1 MSLLVARIIAGVI
14 TLSLI
19 VNATVGWAQSRAPS
33 FVRDAETEAIIRRI
47 ALPIFEAAG
56 LSPGAV
62 QVFLINDRQ
71 INAFVAG
78 GQRIFFFTGL
88 LLRAQNLNQV
98 AGVLA
103 HETGHIAGGH
113 LIRSE
118 EAIRQAT
125 AMQIAG
131 MLLGIAAAAAGGGGA
146 GMGLL
151 MGGQSMAERS
161 FLAFSRT
168 QESSA
173 DQAAIGY
180 LSRAGESPQGL
191 VEFLRILGTEESVMV
206 GRQDPYLRSHPVS
219 NERIAALESRV
230 ALGRAKDPGR
240 DKVLNDE
247 FKRVQAK
254 LFAFTE
260 PLAQTLRRYPLSDQ
274 SIPARYARAVGY
286 YRVADLNRA
295 VPEIDSLLKDE
306 PENPYF
312 LELKGQMFL
321 ETGRVADAEPPLTE
335 AVRLAPHEPL
345 LQLMLGQVLVE
356 KGDRASLDRAV
367 DALKQVAARE
377 PENPDAWRLLSQA
390 YGRQDKIGEASA
402 AAAEWYYQ
410 AGDNKGARLQAERA
424 IRLLPQGSP
433 GWMRAN
439 DIANDLSNQRDDKKN

>member
-1 MSLLVARIIAGVI
+1 MLVARIIAGVI

-19 VNATVGWAQSRAPS
+19 FNANLGWGQSRGPS

-78 GQRIFFFTGL
+78 GQRIFIFTGL
-88 LLRAQNLNQV
+88 LLRAQTLNQV

-113 LIRSE
+113 LVRSE

-125 AMQIAG
+125 ALQIAG
-131 MLLGIAAAAAGGGGA
+131 LLLGIAAAAAGGGGA
-146 GMGLL
+146 GMGLV
-151 MGGQSMAERS
+151 MGGQSMAQRS

-173 DQAAIGY
+173 DQAAIGF
-180 LSRAGESPQGL
+180 LGKAGESPEGL
-191 VEFLRILGTEESVMV
+191 VQFLKILGTEESVMV

-219 NERIAALESRV
+219 ADRIAALESRV
-230 ALGRAKDPGR
+230 ALGRARDPAR
-240 DKVLNDE
+240 DKALNDE
-247 FKRVQAK
+247 FLRVQAK

-260 PLAQTLRRYPLSDQ
+260 PLTQTLRRYPATDLSV
-274 SIPARYARAVGY
+274 PARYARAVAY

-295 VPEIDSLLKDE
+295 LPEIDGLLKDE
-306 PENPYF
+306 PKNPYF
-312 LELKGQMFL
+312 LELKGQMLL
-321 ETGRVADAEPPLTE
+321 ESGRINEAEPPLAE
-335 AVRLAPHEPL
+335 AVRLAPTEPL
-345 LQLMLGQVLVE
+345 LQLMLGQILVE
-356 KGDRASLDRAV
+356 KGDIPDLGRAV
-367 DALKQVAARE
+367 DVLKQVTARE

-410 AGDNKGARLQAERA
+410 SGDNKGAKLQADRA
-424 IRLLPQGSP
+424 IRLLPEGSP

-439 DIANDLSNQRDDKKN
+439 DIANDVSNQRDDKKKN

>member
-1 MSLLVARIIAGVI
+1 M
-14 TLSLI
+14 
-19 VNATVGWAQSRAPS
+19 
-33 FVRDAETEAIIRRI
+33 
-47 ALPIFEAAG
+47 PIFEAAG

-78 GQRIFFFTGL
+78 GQRIFIFTGL
-88 LLRAQNLNQV
+88 LLRAQTLNQV

-113 LIRSE
+113 LVRSE

-125 AMQIAG
+125 ALQIAG
-131 MLLGIAAAAAGGGGA
+131 LLLGIAAAAAGGGGA
-146 GMGLL
+146 GMGLV
-151 MGGQSMAERS
+151 MGGQSMAQRS

-173 DQAAIGY
+173 DQAAIGF
-180 LSRAGESPQGL
+180 LGKAGESPEGL
-191 VEFLRILGTEESVMV
+191 VQFLKILGTEESVMV

-219 NERIAALESRV
+219 ADRIAALESRV
-230 ALGRAKDPGR
+230 ALGRARDPAR
-240 DKVLNDE
+240 DKALNDE
-247 FKRVQAK
+247 FLRVQAK

-260 PLAQTLRRYPLSDQ
+260 PLTQTLRRYPATDLSV
-274 SIPARYARAVGY
+274 PARYARAVAY

-295 VPEIDSLLKDE
+295 LPEIDGLLKDE
-306 PENPYF
+306 PKNPYF
-312 LELKGQMFL
+312 LELKGQMLL
-321 ETGRVADAEPPLTE
+321 ESGRINEAEPPLAE
-335 AVRLAPHEPL
+335 AVRLAPTEPL
-345 LQLMLGQVLVE
+345 LQLMLGQILVE
-356 KGDRASLDRAV
+356 KGDIPDLGRAV
-367 DALKQVAARE
+367 DVLKQVTARE

-410 AGDNKGARLQAERA
+410 SGDNKGAKLQADRA
-424 IRLLPQGSP
+424 IRLLPEGSP

-439 DIANDLSNQRDDKKN
+439 DIANDVSNQRDDKKKN

>member
-1 MSLLVARIIAGVI
+1 MLVARIIAGVI

-19 VNATVGWAQSRAPS
+19 FNANLGWGQSRGPS

-78 GQRIFFFTGL
+78 GQRIFIFTGL
-88 LLRAQNLNQV
+88 LLRAQTLNQV

-113 LIRSE
+113 LVRSE

-125 AMQIAG
+125 ALQIAG
-131 MLLGIAAAAAGGGGA
+131 LLLGIAAAAAGGGGA
-146 GMGLL
+146 GMGLV
-151 MGGQSMAERS
+151 MGGQSMAQRS

-173 DQAAIGY
+173 DQAAIGF
-180 LSRAGESPQGL
+180 LGKAGESPEGL
-191 VEFLRILGTEESVMV
+191 VQFLKILGTEESVMV

-219 NERIAALESRV
+219 ADRIAALESRV
-230 ALGRAKDPGR
+230 ALGRARDPAR
-240 DKVLNDE
+240 DKALNDE
-247 FKRVQAK
+247 FLRVQAK

-260 PLAQTLRRYPLSDQ
+260 PLTQTLRRYPATDLSV
-274 SIPARYARAVGY
+274 PARYARAVAY

-295 VPEIDSLLKDE
+295 LPEIDGLLKDE
-306 PENPYF
+306 PQNPYF
-312 LELKGQMFL
+312 LELKGQMLL
-321 ETGRVADAEPPLTE
+321 ESGRINEAEPPLTE
-335 AVRLAPHEPL
+335 AVRLAPTEPL
-345 LQLMLGQVLVE
+345 LQLMLGQILVE
-356 KGDRASLDRAV
+356 KGDTLDLGRAV
-367 DALKQVAARE
+367 DVLKQVTARE

-410 AGDNKGARLQAERA
+410 SGDNKGAKLQADRA
-424 IRLLPQGSP
+424 IRLLPEGSP

-439 DIANDLSNQRDDKKN
+439 DIANDVSNQRDDKKKN

>member
-1 MSLLVARIIAGVI
+1 MLVARIIAGVI

-19 VNATVGWAQSRAPS
+19 FNANLGWGQSRGPS

-78 GQRIFFFTGL
+78 GQRIFIFTGL
-88 LLRAQNLNQV
+88 LLRAQTLNQV

-113 LIRSE
+113 LVRSE

-125 AMQIAG
+125 ALQIAG
-131 MLLGIAAAAAGGGGA
+131 LLLGIAAAAAGGGGA
-146 GMGLL
+146 GMGLV
-151 MGGQSMAERS
+151 MGGQSMAQRS

-173 DQAAIGY
+173 DQAAIGF
-180 LSRAGESPQGL
+180 LGKAGESPEGL
-191 VEFLRILGTEESVMV
+191 VQFLKILGTEESVMV

-219 NERIAALESRV
+219 ADRIAALESRV
-230 ALGRAKDPGR
+230 ALGRARDPAR
-240 DKVLNDE
+240 DKALNDE
-247 FKRVQAK
+247 FLRVQAK

-260 PLAQTLRRYPLSDQ
+260 PLTQTLRRYPATDLSV
-274 SIPARYARAVGY
+274 PARYARAVAY

-295 VPEIDSLLKDE
+295 LPEIDGLLKDE
-306 PENPYF
+306 PQNPYF
-312 LELKGQMFL
+312 LELKGQMLL
-321 ETGRVADAEPPLTE
+321 ESGRINEAEPPLTE
-335 AVRLAPHEPL
+335 AVRLAPTEPL
-345 LQLMLGQVLVE
+345 LQLMLGQILVE
-356 KGDRASLDRAV
+356 KGDIPDLGRAV
-367 DALKQVAARE
+367 DVLKQVTARE

-410 AGDNKGARLQAERA
+410 SGDNKGAKLQADRA
-424 IRLLPQGSP
+424 IRLLPEGSP

-439 DIANDLSNQRDDKKN
+439 DIANDVSNQRDDKKKN

>member
-1 MSLLVARIIAGVI
+1 LLVARIIAGVI

-19 VNATVGWAQSRAPS
+19 FNANLGWGQSRGPS

-78 GQRIFFFTGL
+78 GQRIFIFTGL
-88 LLRAQNLNQV
+88 LLRAQTLNQV

-113 LIRSE
+113 LVRSE

-125 AMQIAG
+125 ALQIAG
-131 MLLGIAAAAAGGGGA
+131 LLLGIAAAAAGGGGA
-146 GMGLL
+146 GMGLV
-151 MGGQSMAERS
+151 MGGQSMAQRS

-173 DQAAIGY
+173 DQAAIGF
-180 LSRAGESPQGL
+180 LGKAGESPEGL
-191 VEFLRILGTEESVMV
+191 VQFLKILGTEESVMV

-219 NERIAALESRV
+219 ADRIAALESRV
-230 ALGRAKDPGR
+230 ALGRARDPAR
-240 DKVLNDE
+240 DKALNDE
-247 FKRVQAK
+247 FLRVQAK

-260 PLAQTLRRYPLSDQ
+260 PLTQTLRRYPATDLSV
-274 SIPARYARAVGY
+274 PARYARAVAY

-295 VPEIDSLLKDE
+295 LPEIDGLLKDE
-306 PENPYF
+306 PKNPYF
-312 LELKGQMFL
+312 LELKGQMLL
-321 ETGRVADAEPPLTE
+321 ESGRINEAEPPLAE
-335 AVRLAPHEPL
+335 AVRLAPTEPL
-345 LQLMLGQVLVE
+345 LQLMLGQILVE
-356 KGDRASLDRAV
+356 KGDIPDLGRAV
-367 DALKQVAARE
+367 DVLKQVTARE

-410 AGDNKGARLQAERA
+410 SGDNKGAKLQADRA
-424 IRLLPQGSP
+424 IRLLPEGSP

-439 DIANDLSNQRDDKKN
+439 DIANDVSNQRDDKKKN

>member
-1 MSLLVARIIAGVI
+1 MLVARIIAGVI

-19 VNATVGWAQSRAPS
+19 FNANVGWGQSRGPS

-78 GQRIFFFTGL
+78 GQRIFIFTGL
-88 LLRAQNLNQV
+88 LLRAQTLNQV

-113 LIRSE
+113 LVRSE

-125 AMQIAG
+125 ALQIAG
-131 MLLGIAAAAAGGGGA
+131 LLLGIAAAAAGGGGA
-146 GMGLL
+146 GMGLV
-151 MGGQSMAERS
+151 MGGQSMAQRS

-173 DQAAIGY
+173 DQAAIGF
-180 LSRAGESPQGL
+180 LGKAGESPEGL
-191 VEFLRILGTEESVMV
+191 VQFLKILGTEESVMV

-219 NERIAALESRV
+219 AERIAALESRV
-230 ALGRAKDPGR
+230 ALGRARDPAR
-240 DKVLNDE
+240 DKALNEE
-247 FKRVQAK
+247 FLRVQAK

-260 PLAQTLRRYPLSDQ
+260 PLTQTLRRYPPSDLSV
-274 SIPARYARAVGY
+274 PARYARAVAY
-286 YRVADLNRA
+286 YRVADLSRA
-295 VPEIDSLLKDE
+295 LPEIDGLLKDE
-306 PENPYF
+306 PKNPYF
-312 LELKGQMFL
+312 LELKGQMLL
-321 ETGRVADAEPPLTE
+321 ESGRVAEAEPPLAE
-335 AVRLAPHEPL
+335 AVRLAPTEPL
-345 LQLMLGQVLVE
+345 LQLMLGQILVE
-356 KGDRASLDRAV
+356 KGEMPDLDRAV
-367 DALKQVAARE
+367 EVLKQVTARE

-410 AGDNKGARLQAERA
+410 SGDNKGAKLQADRA
-424 IRLLPQGSP
+424 IRLLPEGSP

-439 DIANDLSNQRDDKKN
+439 DIANDVSNQRDDKKKN

>member
-1 MSLLVARIIAGVI
+1 MLVARIIAGVI

-19 VNATVGWAQSRAPS
+19 FNANLGWGQSRGPS

-78 GQRIFFFTGL
+78 GQRIFIFTGL

-113 LIRSE
+113 LVRSE

-125 AMQIAG
+125 ALQIAG
-131 MLLGIAAAAAGGGGA
+131 LLLGIAAAAAGGGSA
-146 GMGLL
+146 GMGMML
-151 MGGQSMAERS
+151 GGQSMAERS

-173 DQAAIGY
+173 DQAAIGF
-180 LSRAGESPQGL
+180 LGKAGESPQGL
-191 VEFLRILGTEESVMV
+191 VQFLKILGAEESVMV

-219 NERIAALESRV
+219 AERIAALENRV
-230 ALGRAKDPGR
+230 SLGRAKDPAR
-240 DKVLNDE
+240 DNALNDE
-247 FKRVQAK
+247 FLRVQAK

-260 PLAQTLRRYPLSDQ
+260 PLVQTLRRYPLTDT
-274 SIPARYARAVGY
+274 SIPARYARAVAY
-286 YRVADLNRA
+286 YRVADLLRA
-295 VPEIDSLLKDE
+295 IPEIDGLLKDE
-306 PENPYF
+306 PKNPYF
-312 LELKGQMFL
+312 LELKGQMLL
-321 ETGRVADAEPPLTE
+321 ESGRIKEAEPPLTE
-335 AVRLAPHEPL
+335 AVRIAPQEPL
-345 LQLMLGQVLVE
+345 LQLMLGQILVE
-356 KGDRASLDRAV
+356 KGDQPDLGRAV
-367 DALKQVAARE
+367 EVLKQVTARE

-410 AGDNKGARLQAERA
+410 SGDNKGAKLQADRA
-424 IRLLPQGSP
+424 IRLLPEGSP

-439 DIANDLSNQRDDKKN
+439 DIANDLSNQRDDKKKN

>member
-1 MSLLVARIIAGVI
+1 MLVARIIAGVI

-19 VNATVGWAQSRAPS
+19 VNATLGWAQSRGPS

-47 ALPIFEAAG
+47 ALPIFEAAA

-78 GQRIFFFTGL
+78 GQRIFIFTGL
-88 LLRAQNLNQV
+88 LLRAQTLNQV

-118 EAIRQAT
+118 EAIRHAT

-131 MLLGIAAAAAGGGGA
+131 LLLGIAAAAAGGGGGA
-146 GMGLL
+146 GMGMVL
-151 MGGQSMAERS
+151 GGQSMAERS

-173 DQAAIGY
+173 DQAAIGF
-180 LSRAGESPQGL
+180 LGRAGESPSGL
-191 VEFLRILGTEESVMV
+191 VEFLKILGTEESVMI

-219 NERIAALESRV
+219 AERIAALENRV
-230 ALGRAKDPGR
+230 ALGRAKNPAR
-240 DKVLNDE
+240 DKALNDE
-247 FKRVQAK
+247 FLRVQAK

-260 PLAQTLRRYPLSDQ
+260 PLVQTLRRYPPTDT

-306 PENPYF
+306 PQNPYF

-321 ETGRVADAEPPLTE
+321 ESGRIEDAEPPLAE
-335 AVRLAPHEPL
+335 AVRLAPQEPL
-345 LQLMLGQVLVE
+345 LQLMLGQILVE
-356 KGDRASLDRAV
+356 KGNRPDLDRAV
-367 DALKQVAARE
+367 DVLKQVAARE

-390 YGRQDKIGEASA
+390 YGRLDRIGEASA

-410 AGDNKGARLQAERA
+410 AGDNKGAKLQADRA
-424 IRLLPQGSP
+424 IRLLPEGSP

-439 DIANDLSNQRDDKKN
+439 DIANDLSNQREDKKKN

>member
-1 MSLLVARIIAGVI
+1 LLVARIIAGVI

-19 VNATVGWAQSRAPS
+19 FNANLGWGQSRGPS

-78 GQRIFFFTGL
+78 GQRIFIFTGL
-88 LLRAQNLNQV
+88 LLRAQTLNQV

-113 LIRSE
+113 LVRSE

-125 AMQIAG
+125 ALQIAG
-131 MLLGIAAAAAGGGGA
+131 LLLGIAAAAAGGGGA
-146 GMGLL
+146 GMGLV
-151 MGGQSMAERS
+151 MGGQSMAQRS

-173 DQAAIGY
+173 DQAAIGF
-180 LSRAGESPQGL
+180 LGKAGESPEGL
-191 VEFLRILGTEESVMV
+191 VQFLKILGTEESVMV

-219 NERIAALESRV
+219 ADRIAALESRV
-230 ALGRAKDPGR
+230 ALGRARDPAR
-240 DKVLNDE
+240 DKALNDE
-247 FKRVQAK
+247 FLRVQAK

-260 PLAQTLRRYPLSDQ
+260 PLTQTLRRYPATDLSV
-274 SIPARYARAVGY
+274 PARYARAVSY

-295 VPEIDSLLKDE
+295 LPEIDGLLKDE
-306 PENPYF
+306 PRNPYF
-312 LELKGQMFL
+312 LELKGQMLL
-321 ETGRVADAEPPLTE
+321 ESGRINEAEPPLTE
-335 AVRLAPHEPL
+335 AVRLAPTEPL
-345 LQLMLGQVLVE
+345 LQLMLGQILVE
-356 KGDRASLDRAV
+356 KGDTPDLGRAV
-367 DALKQVAARE
+367 DVLKQVTARE

-410 AGDNKGARLQAERA
+410 SGDNKGAKLQADRA
-424 IRLLPQGSP
+424 IRLLPEGSP

-439 DIANDLSNQRDDKKN
+439 DIANDVSNQRDDKKKN

>member
-1 MSLLVARIIAGVI
+1 MLVARIIAGVI

-19 VNATVGWAQSRAPS
+19 VNATFGWAQSRGPS

-56 LSPGAV
+56 LSPDAV

-78 GQRIFFFTGL
+78 GQRIFIFTGL
-88 LLRAQNLNQV
+88 LLRAQTLNQV

-103 HETGHIAGGH
+103 HETGHISGGH

-125 AMQIAG
+125 ALQIAG
-131 MLLGIAAAAAGGGGA
+131 LLLGIAASAAGGGSA
-146 GMGLL
+146 GMGMV

-173 DQAAIGY
+173 DQAAVGF
-180 LSRAGESPQGL
+180 LGRTGQDPKGL
-191 VEFLRILGTEESVMV
+191 VEFLKILGTEESVMI

-219 NERIAALESRV
+219 AERIAALENRV
-230 ALGRAKDPGR
+230 ALGRAKDPAR
-240 DKVLNDE
+240 DKALNDE
-247 FKRVQAK
+247 FLRVQAK

-260 PLAQTLRRYPLSDQ
+260 PLAQTLRRYPPTDT

-306 PENPYF
+306 PKNPYF

-321 ETGRVADAEPPLTE
+321 ESGRIREAEPPLAE
-335 AVRLAPHEPL
+335 AVRLAPDEPL
-345 LQLMLGQVLVE
+345 LQLMLGQILIE
-356 KGDRASLDRAV
+356 KGDRPDLDRAV
-367 DALKQVAARE
+367 EALKKVTARE

-410 AGDNKGARLQAERA
+410 SGDNKGAKLQADRA
-424 IRLLPQGSP
+424 IRLLPEGSP

-439 DIANDLSNQRDDKKN
+439 DIANDLSNQRDDKKKN

>member
-1 MSLLVARIIAGVI
+1 MLVARIIAGVI

-19 VNATVGWAQSRAPS
+19 FNANLGWGQSRGPS

-78 GQRIFFFTGL
+78 GQRIFIFTGL
-88 LLRAQNLNQV
+88 LLRAQTLNQV

-113 LIRSE
+113 LVRSE

-125 AMQIAG
+125 ALQIAG
-131 MLLGIAAAAAGGGGA
+131 LLLGIAAAAAGGGGA
-146 GMGLL
+146 GMGLV
-151 MGGQSMAERS
+151 MGGQSMAQRS

-173 DQAAIGY
+173 DQAAIGF
-180 LSRAGESPQGL
+180 LGKAGESPEGL
-191 VEFLRILGTEESVMV
+191 VQFLKILGTEESVMV

-219 NERIAALESRV
+219 ADRIAALESRV
-230 ALGRAKDPGR
+230 ALGRAKDPAR
-240 DKVLNDE
+240 DKALNDE
-247 FKRVQAK
+247 FLRVQAK

-260 PLAQTLRRYPLSDQ
+260 PLTQTLRRYPATDLSV
-274 SIPARYARAVGY
+274 PARYARAVAY

-295 VPEIDSLLKDE
+295 LPEIDGLLKDE
-306 PENPYF
+306 PQNPYF
-312 LELKGQMFL
+312 LELKGQMLL
-321 ETGRVADAEPPLTE
+321 ESGRINEAEPPLTE
-335 AVRLAPHEPL
+335 AVRLAPTEPL
-345 LQLMLGQVLVE
+345 LQLMLGQILVE
-356 KGDRASLDRAV
+356 KGDIPDLGRAV
-367 DALKQVAARE
+367 DVLKQVTARE

-410 AGDNKGARLQAERA
+410 SGDNKGAKLQADRA
-424 IRLLPQGSP
+424 IRLLPEGSP

-439 DIANDLSNQRDDKKN
+439 DIANDVSNQRDDKKKN

>member
-1 MSLLVARIIAGVI
+1 MLVARIIAGVI

-19 VNATVGWAQSRAPS
+19 LNATLGWAQSRGPS

-78 GQRIFFFTGL
+78 GQRIFIFTGL
-88 LLRAQNLNQV
+88 LLRAQTLNQV

-103 HETGHIAGGH
+103 HETGHISGGH

-125 AMQIAG
+125 ALQIAG
-131 MLLGIAAAAAGGGGA
+131 LLLGIAASVAGGGNA
-146 GMGLL
+146 GMGMM
-151 MGGQSMAERS
+151 MGGQSMAERT

-173 DQAAIGY
+173 DQAAIGF
-180 LSRAGESPQGL
+180 LGRAGEDPKGL
-191 VEFLRILGTEESVMV
+191 VEFLKILGTEESVMI

-219 NERIAALESRV
+219 NERIAALENRV
-230 ALGRAKDPGR
+230 SLGRAKDPTR
-240 DKVLNDE
+240 DKALNAE
-247 FKRVQAK
+247 FLRVQAK

-260 PLAQTLRRYPLSDQ
+260 PLAQTLRRYPPTDT

-295 VPEIDSLLKDE
+295 VPEIDSLLRDE
-306 PENPYF
+306 PQNPYF

-321 ETGRVADAEPPLTE
+321 ESGRLKEAEPPLAE
-335 AVRLAPHEPL
+335 AVRLAPDEPL
-345 LQLMLGQVLVE
+345 LQLMLGQILIE
-356 KGDRASLDRAV
+356 KGDRPDLERAV
-367 DALKQVAARE
+367 DALKKVTARE

-410 AGDNKGARLQAERA
+410 SGDNKAAKLQAERA
-424 IRLLPQGSP
+424 IRLLPEGSP
-433 GWMRAN
+433 GSMRAN
-439 DIANDLSNQRDDKKN
+439 DIANDLSNQRDDKKKN